1 MDGSKEVGMNISR
14 DELSLIGHVKVA
26 LSARVGTADM
36 SVRDLMALVAGD
48 VVELKESL
56 DAPVDIMLD
65 GRLMARA
72 ELLAVGN
79 NYGLKILEIV

>member
-1 MDGSKEVGMNISR
+1 MKQDSLPKR
-14 DELSLIGHVKVA
+14 DEIELIGHVKVG
-26 LSARVGTADM
+26 LSARIGTVDLA
-36 SVRDLMALVAGD
+36 VRDLMALKSGD

-56 DAPVDIMLD
+56 DAPVDLLLD

-72 ELLAVGN
+72 ELLAVGD